1 MENDINQ
8 QNVYLVT
15 QSKLQWYLPRDN
27 ELLNTLSVNSEKV
40 IWVPMAHLKM
50 IKGCMHQHK
59 IVLKICVQKVKIV
72 YLFI

>member
-8 QNVYLVT
+8 QNVYPVT
-15 QSKLQWYLPRDN
+15 QLKLQWYLPRDN
-27 ELLNTLSVNSEKV
+27 ELMNALSVNSEKV

-50 IKGCMHQHK
+50 IKGFMHQHK